1 MNEAE
6 QIQSLGKKLP
16 RGAKKKIAELSG
28 FSQQTVVK
36 FFKTGKASSENSLK
50 LLAIA
55 QPFIEQ
61 IDESNLNQNK
71 AVSFYSQI

>member
-6 QIQSLGKKLP
+6 QIQCLGKKLP

-61 IDESNLNQNK
+61 ITQIEK
-71 AVSFYSQI
+71 AKTELLKLLSE

>member
-1 MNEAE
+1 MSETE

-61 IDESNLNQNK
+61 ITQIEK
-71 AVSFYSQI
+71 AKTELLKLLSE